1 VRRIAQPARRR
12 RRRLLAGKGA
22 QPREL
27 PSCAPRDPAVVST
40 RLLHRSRCSPVAVIA
55 VEEGSGF
62 AGRVPGEVT

>member
-1 VRRIAQPARRR
+1 MRRIAQPARRR